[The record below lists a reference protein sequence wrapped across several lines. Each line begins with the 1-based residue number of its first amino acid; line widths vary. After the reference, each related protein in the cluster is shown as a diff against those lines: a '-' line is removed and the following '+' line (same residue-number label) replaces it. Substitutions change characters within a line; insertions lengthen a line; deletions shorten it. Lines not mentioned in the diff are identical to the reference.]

1 MASEKRAE
9 ESAHPNFY
17 SNECKRKTK
26 FRCFLLSFSPPSP
39 GARTGGHGTGE
50 KQEAQQGEGSRQ
62 GGCCVWTVSHQLTR
76 GVDSHPAPCRSQG
89 WLQAAGLPALPTL
102 SSPAVAE
109 KVMVAQ
115 GPHRVKCQ
123 ELWVAFLVGQGVSV
137 NHVSPLPYCPQP
149 GSLLGPPDT
158 CHQPQGNQGPVL
170 RKWGASLAPGFTVN
184 TLSVRQHPFPW
195 TTFPA
200 DSRWPPVASA
210 SSRLKQNL
218 FKEAHLGP
226 STFLTCDKMYKT
238 YNAPF

>member
-1 MASEKRAE
+1 MASEKRAG

-26 FRCFLLSFSPPSP
+26 FRCFLLSFSHPSP

-50 KQEAQQGEGSRQ
+50 KQEAQQGGGSRQ
-62 GGCCVWTVSHQLTR
+62 SGCCVWTASHQLTC
-76 GVDSHPAPCRSQG
+76 GVDSHPAPCHSQG

-102 SSPAVAE
+102 SSPAMAE

-123 ELWVAFLVGQGVSV
+123 ELWAAFLVGQGVSV

-149 GSLLGPPDT
+149 GSLLGPPAT
-158 CHQPQGNQGPVL
+158 YL
-170 RKWGASLAPGFTVN
+170 RGTRAQYLESGEPRWPPGFTVN
-184 TLSVRQHPFPW
+184 TLSVRQHPLPW

-200 DSRWPPVASA
+200 DSRWPPAASA
-210 SSRLKQNL
+210 SSRPKQNL